1 MAVVNLISS
10 ESFNWYSCS
19 FTMSACFVLFIYLSV
34 NFERRKNLEKVLEE
48 LIIFAEKGSFPVIL
62 FISEF

>member
-10 ESFNWYSCS
+10 ESFYWYSCS
-19 FTMSACFVLFIYLSV
+19 FRMSACFVLFIYLSV